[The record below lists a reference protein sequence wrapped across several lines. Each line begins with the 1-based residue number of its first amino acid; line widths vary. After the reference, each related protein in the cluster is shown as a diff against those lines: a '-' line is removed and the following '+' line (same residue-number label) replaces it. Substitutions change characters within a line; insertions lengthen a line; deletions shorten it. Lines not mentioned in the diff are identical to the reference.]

1 MIRAEATKI
10 SVGDTLK
17 LIKSPANSIWS
28 ADGLWLGSGD
38 GFEVAYISDDGYGP
52 RFHAVEPGK
61 KYWGNWGTYSYVT
74 PSEVELVQPA
84 MSTAEKIQATI
95 DAHKAELTAITE
107 KIEKAEAKLAFL
119 QETGSDEFDET
130 EFKAY
135 QTLKLIEENPE
146 MSRLEK
152 AKAIAAIVSAG

>member
-1 MIRAEATKI
+1 MTRAEANKI

-17 LIKSPANSIWS
+17 LIKSPADSMRRP
-28 ADGLWLGSGD
+28 DGLWLRAGRE
-38 GFEVAYISDDGYGP
+38 FEVAHISNEGYGP

-61 KYWGNWGTYSYVT
+61 KYSSAYSYVT

-152 AKAIAAIVSAG
+152 AKAIADIVSAG

>member
-1 MIRAEATKI
+1 MTRAEANKI

-17 LIKSPANSIWS
+17 VIKSPANSTRRP
-28 ADGLWLGSGD
+28 DGLWLGAGRE
-38 GFEVAYISDDGYGP
+38 FEVAHISNVGHGP

-61 KYWGNWGTYSYVT
+61 KYWGTYSYVT
-74 PSEVELVQPA
+74 ASEVELVQAA
-84 MSTAEKIQATI
+84 MGTAEMIQATI
-95 DAHKAELTAITE
+95 DAHKAELTAIAE

-152 AKAIAAIVSAG
+152 ARAIAAIVSAG

>member
-1 MIRAEATKI
+1 MTRAEANKI
-10 SVGDTLK
+10 SVGDTLRV
-17 LIKSPANSIWS
+17 IKSPANSTRRP
-28 ADGLWLGSGD
+28 DGLWLGAGRE
-38 GFEVAYISDDGYGP
+38 FEVAHISDVGYGP

-61 KYWGNWGTYSYVT
+61 KYWGTYSYVT

-95 DAHKAELTAITE
+95 DAHKAQLTAITE
-107 KIEKAEAKLAFL
+107 RIEKAEAKLAFL

>member
-1 MIRAEATKI
+1 MTRAEAKKI

-17 LIKSPANSIWS
+17 LIKSPANSIWL
-28 ADGLWLGSGD
+28 ADGRWLGSG
-38 GFEVAYISDDGYGP
+38 GEFEVAYISDEGYGP
-52 RFHAVEPGK
+52 RFHAVGRGHVQ
-61 KYWGNWGTYSYVT
+61 WGSRRYATT
-74 PSEVELVQPA
+74 SEVELVRTA

-95 DAHKAELTAITE
+95 DAHKAELTAIAE

>member
-1 MIRAEATKI
+1 MTRAEANKI

-17 LIKSPANSIWS
+17 LIKSPANSIRRS
-28 ADGLWLGSGD
+28 DGHWVGTGQE
-38 GFEVAYISDDGYGP
+38 FEVAYISDEGYGP
-52 RFHAVEPGK
+52 RFHVIEPGK
-61 KYWGNWGTYSYVT
+61 KHWSTYSYVT
-74 PSEVELVQPA
+74 PSEVELVQVT

-107 KIEKAEAKLAFL
+107 KIERAEAKLAFL

-152 AKAIAAIVSAG
+152 ARAIAAIVSAG

>member
-1 MIRAEATKI
+1 MTRAEANKI

-17 LIKSPANSIWS
+17 VIKSPANSTRRP
-28 ADGLWLGSGD
+28 DGLWLGAGRE
-38 GFEVAYISDDGYGP
+38 FEVAHISDVGYGP

-61 KYWGNWGTYSYVT
+61 KYWGTYRYVT
-74 PSEVELVQPA
+74 PSEVELVRPA

-152 AKAIAAIVSAG
+152 AKAIAAIVSSG

>member
-52 RFHAVEPGK
+52 RFHAVEPGHK
-61 KYWGNWGTYSYVT
+61 QWGNRRYAT

-95 DAHKAELTAITE
+95 DAHKAELTTIAG

>member
-1 MIRAEATKI
+1 MTRAEANKI
-10 SVGDTLK
+10 STGDTLR
-17 LIKSPANSIWS
+17 LIKSPSNSIWS
-28 ADGLWLGSGD
+28 ANGRWLRSGNE
-38 GFEVAYISDDGYGP
+38 FEVAYISDEGHGP
-52 RFHAVEPGK
+52 RFYAVDRGHK
-61 KYWGNWGTYSYVT
+61 QWGSRRYVT
-74 PSEVELVQPA
+74 PSEVELVRPA
-84 MSTAEKIQATI
+84 MSTVEKIQATI
-95 DAHKAELTAITE
+95 DAHKAELTAIAE
-107 KIEKAEAKLAFL
+107 KIENAEAKLAFL